1 MAYRREDR
9 SIIVNGNLERTRQ
22 RGVREEEK
30 KGTGWNGVGAQG
42 AEGNIKGKEKG
53 GIDQW
58 RDRGEE
64 G

>member
-1 MAYRREDR
+1 M
-9 SIIVNGNLERTRQ
+9 
-22 RGVREEEK
+22 REEEK

-64 G
+64 GWYVTVSTVRCEIG